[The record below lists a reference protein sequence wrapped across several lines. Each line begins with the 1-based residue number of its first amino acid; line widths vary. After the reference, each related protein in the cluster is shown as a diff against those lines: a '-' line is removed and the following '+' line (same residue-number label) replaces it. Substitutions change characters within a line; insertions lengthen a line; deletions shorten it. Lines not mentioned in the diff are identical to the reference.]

1 VDGGTN
7 ALPSPSAAQVMRTLP
22 FAIKEDREKELDMS
36 ANAFLGIAYFMVID
50 EPIARWD
57 GRHGGPGPRKGLR
70 LS

>member
-1 VDGGTN
+1 
-7 ALPSPSAAQVMRTLP
+7 LPSPSAAQVMRTLP

>member
-1 VDGGTN
+1 
-7 ALPSPSAAQVMRTLP
+7 MRTLP